1 MHLKQPEFK
10 YTSCGTF
17 RGRLHERRTEL
28 KAARDFSTIKLFIG
42 LHEKSVRVAKTCYY
56 ACSIKAFY
64 LRILSINICAGTN
77 GVFTRTVTKVHNDYF
92 LTNSLNGLISI
103 QGRILLSFFRILKQQ
118 QEMVNNT
125 KAGRNLQLTKYIQ
138 IKRIYSKRW
147 VTCQINIRMK
157 VNLSLR

>member
-1 MHLKQPEFK
+1 MRGVLNLK
-10 YTSCGTF
+10 
-17 RGRLHERRTEL
+17 RLE
-28 KAARDFSTIKLFIG
+28 I
-42 LHEKSVRVAKTCYY
+42 SVRLNFLLVYMKKVSTGGKTCYY

-138 IKRIYSKRW
+138 IKRIYSKR
-147 VTCQINIRMK
+147 
-157 VNLSLR
+157 